1 METEDLIPEPILFNC
16 WKHHLGF
23 IKNKIISAHINDK
36 NDIKDFAGK
45 LYIMGNS
52 LSDFYIGK
60 LSIVEIT
67 GFIIKKL
74 NGFNVLKKEFYKD
87 WIQSENK
94 DYRIIGLQD
103 RSTWAL
109 RFGKEKDRYIHVHPA
124 RYSVNSFRV
133 RSTSLKTAAL
143 VVLWVNNFGGSYED
157 LNLINSIRITYLNE
171 SPVKSVSN
179 YTGLGK
185 IIRIFADS

>member
-23 IKNKIISAHINDK
+23 IKDKIISAHSNDK

-74 NGFNVLKKEFYKD
+74 NGFNVLKKELYKD

-94 DYRIIGLQD
+94 EYRIIGLQD

-124 RYSVNSFRV
+124 RYSVNSIRV

-157 LNLINSIRITYLNE
+157 LNLINSIRIIYLNE
-171 SPVKSVSN
+171 SPVKSISN

-185 IIRIFADS
+185 IIRIFANS

>member
-52 LSDFYIGK
+52 LSDFYTGM
-60 LSIVEIT
+60 LSVVEIT